1 MTRKYLITISVMS
14 DGVVVQ
20 AGSPYSLL
28 TEEEGG
34 MFSEMVAET
43 GREMRDKLL
52 EMARQKHAATK

>member
-52 EMARQKHAATK
+52 EMARQKHSATN

>member
-1 MTRKYLITISVMS
+1 MMISVMS

-20 AGSPYSLL
+20 AGPPYSLL

-43 GREMRDKLL
+43 GPDMRDKLIQ
-52 EMARQKHAATK
+52 MAREKHRAANNGEI

>member
-1 MTRKYLITISVMS
+1 MMISVMS

-20 AGSPYSLL
+20 AGPPCSLL

-43 GREMRDKLL
+43 GPDMRDKLIQ
-52 EMARQKHAATK
+52 MAREKYHAANNGEI

>member
-1 MTRKYLITISVMS
+1 MTRKYLLTISVMS

-20 AGSPYSLL
+20 AGPPYSLL

-52 EMARQKHAATK
+52 EMARQKHAATN

>member
-1 MTRKYLITISVMS
+1 MIISVMS

-20 AGSPYSLL
+20 AGPPYSLL

-43 GREMRDKLL
+43 GPDMRDKLIQ
-52 EMARQKHAATK
+52 MAGEKHRAANNGEI